1 MAKKTATNKDERERF
16 GRLIELGCYIGKN
29 FADVIGKK
37 YKCGGKLEIHH
48 IRRMGAK
55 TNHKKTFCLCTHH
68 HSAQTPHPHGW
79 AMHKS
84 TKLFEDRF
92 GLQEDILDIVNQQ
105 LEETC

>member
-1 MAKKTATNKDERERF
+1 MPKRPTKEQKERY
-16 GRLIELGCYIGKN
+16 GKLVALGCYIGQT
-29 FADVIGKK
+29 FPDVIGKK

-55 TNHKKTFCLCTHH
+55 TDNDKTFCLCTHH

-84 TKLFEDRF
+84 TKLFEQRF
-92 GLQEDILDIVNQQ
+92 GRQEDILKAVNRQ
-105 LEETC
+105 LEETF